1 MREVL
6 SKLHGILNT
15 FASNWTLCATNFIT
29 NYMKYLIHADLGEYF
44 YFNMI
49 IYKYLIIKH
58 LVS

>member
-1 MREVL
+1 
-6 SKLHGILNT
+6 
-15 FASNWTLCATNFIT
+15 
-29 NYMKYLIHADLGEYF
+29 MKFLIHADLGVYF